1 MPRPLHVVIVEDSE
15 DDSLLLLR
23 ELRRAGYD
31 PVHERVDT
39 PEAMRSALTG
49 RKWDIVI
56 SDYILPKFS
65 GPEALAVLKD
75 SGLDLPFIIVS
86 GNIGED
92 IAVEAMKAGAH
103 DYIIKGNFSRLAP
116 AVERELRE
124 AGMRRERRK
133 AEEDLRVSEEQYH
146 RLFESS
152 LDAVVLMKPDGAI
165 VSANP
170 AACKLLDMTEDE
182 IRRSGRSHIVNQADP
197 HVASL
202 ISERERTGKTRGE
215 VDVIRK
221 DGTRVPCEISS
232 VLFRDREG
240 NPMLSIIAR
249 DITERRDTLRK
260 AEVMNAL
267 LKLFTDT
274 ITRREYLY
282 AACGLLR
289 DWSACRN
296 VGVRIEHPDH
306 KVPFEACDGYNEAF
320 LKQENG
326 LSLVEDQCICTRVIA
341 GKPGTS
347 DLPFMTVNGSFYCNN
362 TPVFMDGLTDDEHRQ
377 YRSACIIKNG
387 FKSLA
392 VVPIR
397 YRGRPLGAIH
407 LADQQEGRVPLKNVE
422 FLEQLGYIIG
432 EAIYRF
438 DVEEERARLVSA
450 LEATAEGVVITE
462 PSSGLIQYVNHAFE
476 QITGYTRDELLGQ
489 KIHLLDSGRQGT
501 QFYQELREAI
511 RRDGVWRGQMVSKKK
526 DGTQYFEDSS
536 VSPVKGPLGETL
548 NYVSLKRDI
557 TERLRLESIAE
568 SVNTMDN
575 IGYIFSGVRHEIGN
589 PINSVNMILG
599 ILSSKLPNLSQD
611 AIRDYLD
618 RIVGQI
624 GRVEFLLRSLKSF
637 NMYETQEPQQ
647 LRVASFMEQF
657 LPLVK
662 DDLETKDI
670 ALDVRMDPQA
680 DRLQADPRALQQV
693 LLNLVTNA
701 ADAVRERDQPKI
713 AVNISRSDGIV
724 RIEVEDNGCGIPEDK
739 VKDLFKPFYT
749 TKASGTGLGLVIVKK
764 MITRMSGTI
773 AIESRRDSG
782 TVVTISL
789 PEGTHEER

>member
-1 MPRPLHVVIVEDSE
+1 MTTPLKILVVEDSE
-15 DDSLLLLR
+15 DDCLLLLR

-31 PVHERVDT
+31 PDHERVDT
-39 PEAMRSALTG
+39 PEAMRSALTN

-124 AGMRRERRK
+124 AGIRRERGK
-133 AEEDLRVSEEQYH
+133 AEEDLRASEEQYH

-202 ISERERTGKTRGE
+202 ISERERTGRTRGE

-249 DITERRDTLRK
+249 DITERKDTQK
-260 AEVMNAL
+260 KTEAMNAL
-267 LKLFTDT
+267 LKLFTDA

-282 AACGLLR
+282 AVCGLLR

-306 KVPFEACDGYNEAF
+306 KVPFEACDGYSDVF
-320 LKQENG
+320 LKQENS
-326 LSLVEDQCICTRVIA
+326 LSLVEDRCICTRIIA
-341 GKPGTS
+341 GKPVSS
-347 DLPFMTVNGSFYCNN
+347 DLPFMTANGSFYCNN
-362 TPVFMDGLTDDEHRQ
+362 TVNFIDGLAKDEKRQ
-377 YRSACIIKNG
+377 YRGACTQFG

-397 YRGRPLGAIH
+397 YRGQPLGVIH
-407 LADQQEGRVPLKNVE
+407 LADQQEGLVPLKNVE

-450 LEATAEGVVITE
+450 LEATADGVIITE
-462 PSSGLIQYVNHAFE
+462 PSSGLIQYVNQAFE

-501 QFYQELREAI
+501 QFYQELRDAI

-526 DGTQYFEDSS
+526 DGTLYYEDST
-536 VSPVKGPLGETL
+536 VSPVKGPLGEIL

-568 SVNTMDN
+568 SVNTIDS

-599 ILSSKLPNLSQD
+599 ILSSKLPNLSQE

-618 RIVGQI
+618 RIVAQI

-637 NMYETQEPQQ
+637 NMFETQEPQQ
-647 LRVASFMEQF
+647 IRVASFMEQF

-662 DDLETKDI
+662 DDLEKKGHCARCQDGP
-670 ALDVRMDPQA
+670 AGRP
-680 DRLQADPRALQQV
+680 
-693 LLNLVTNA
+693 A
-701 ADAVRERDQPKI
+701 A
-713 AVNISRSDGIV
+713 
-724 RIEVEDNGCGIPEDK
+724 C
-739 VKDLFKPFYT
+739 
-749 TKASGTGLGLVIVKK
+749 
-764 MITRMSGTI
+764 
-773 AIESRRDSG
+773 
-782 TVVTISL
+782 
-789 PEGTHEER
+789 